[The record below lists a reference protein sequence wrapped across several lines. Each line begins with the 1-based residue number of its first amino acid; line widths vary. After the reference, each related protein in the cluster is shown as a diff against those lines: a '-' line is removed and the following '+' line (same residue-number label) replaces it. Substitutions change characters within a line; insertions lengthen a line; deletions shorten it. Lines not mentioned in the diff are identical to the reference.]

1 MLHLFEISDAMP
13 EYFIFPFMLHRL
25 ANMTFEGDN
34 NFYVSVNLKRV
45 QSPKPNT
52 VSLHKLV
59 FFRMNFIFFEIWSK
73 DAIKNIIIHI
83 YVRIK

>member
-1 MLHLFEISDAMP
+1 
-13 EYFIFPFMLHRL
+13 
-25 ANMTFEGDN
+25 MTFEGDN

-59 FFRMNFIFFEIWSK
+59 FFGWILVFFLKFGQKMQLKTSSYIFMLEL
-73 DAIKNIIIHI
+73 NE
-83 YVRIK
+83 